1 MYCLIYFV
9 LEDLFLERGG
19 WVRFSTALIHY
30 IYLFKMGIWIGW
42 LRSLLLCVYVFA
54 FLFFFLLFFWVCVCS
69 HMCSPIIYPSRG
81 KTSYLFLYPA
91 KQPVV
96 NLHSKLYISYSRLH
110 EPWRMRTPDCKYSG
124 VQIPFESSYHQIPA
138 LSSDWRSMDYHPHNR
153 LWGLALILIEQ
164 L

>member
-1 MYCLIYFV
+1 MKNIVLPNLFCFGRFV
-9 LEDLFLERGG
+9 FGAGG
-19 WVRFSTALIHY
+19 LSQVQHSSDSLHLSFQNGYLNWVTTFFVIV
-30 IYLFKMGIWIGW
+30 
-42 LRSLLLCVYVFA
+42 CVCVCIS
-54 FLFFFLLFFWVCVCS
+54 FFFSSFFWVCVCS

-138 LSSDWRSMDYHPHNR
+138 LSSD
-153 LWGLALILIEQ
+153 
-164 L
+164 